1 MREFVSPVASMCDRL
16 LILLGS
22 CFANS
27 VSPKLQASIIYEDTA
42 LEIWNDLKNR
52 FAQNNG
58 PRVFNLQ
65 KDIAEFHQGKMFVI
79 DFFTQCDSLQHI
91 PPSSFADYLINH
103 KFNTTF
109 PPFSAT
115 TSASKVLKPGPNRTV
130 RSGKPRTAHLCGSF
144 SFKNPSTGKKQ
155 GLCESR
161 SKLMVLRTVIRPL
174 LTVPYFPLNLNLKI
188 KK

>member
-1 MREFVSPVASMCDRL
+1 MCDKL

-22 CFANS
+22 YFANS

-109 PPFSAT
+109 PPFSA
-115 TSASKVLKPGPNRTV
+115 SF
-130 RSGKPRTAHLCGSF
+130 LC
-144 SFKNPSTGKKQ
+144 NNLCKQ
-155 GLCESR
+155 GFETWTEPYSPIGETSNR
-161 SKLMVLRTVIRPL
+161 SSLR
-174 LTVPYFPLNLNLKI
+174 FF
-188 KK
+188 